1 MTELGL
7 PVNMQD
13 GKWYESRTGMDH
25 CVADVM
31 QTHIGSHRKSVAEL
45 GSKARVPVLQF
56 RGESGHQKEH

>member
-1 MTELGL
+1 
-7 PVNMQD
+7 MQE
-13 GKWYESRTGMDH
+13 GKWYESRTGMDR

-45 GSKARVPVLQF
+45 GSEARAPVLQF